1 MNIRKYLLIY
11 IFYFGG
17 GDPRALELFLINNN
31 IK

>member
-1 MNIRKYLLIY
+1 MIIRKYLLIF
-11 IFYFGG
+11 IFYFG